1 MIKGEFFAM
10 MDEATGRLE
19 FFLGRSEVA
28 EKMGVSRQYVQQ
40 CERDGRSCRGF
51 KVKGPVRRFFLVKTT
66 DGRYRLCLRKF
77 NAWVVAG
84 SETEVIPDSLM
95 ESWIDVSETCYNG
108 VKHNDV

>member
-10 MDEATGRLE
+10 MDEATGRMS
-19 FFLGRSEVA
+19 FYRGCA
-28 EKMGVSRQYVQQ
+28 EAAREMNVTRQYLQK
-40 CERDGRSCRGF
+40 CIKSGGLCKGF
-51 KVKGPVRRFFLVKTT
+51 KVKGPVRRFFLIKTT